1 MEKTIKINLEDET
14 VDIEIHSLSIN
25 SITNLSTIHEDVA
38 ENLKSTLIL
47 AGANPVR
54 ADSGVNLLL
63 QGKLDIQGILKGCF

>member
-1 MEKTIKINLEDET
+1 MEKIIKINLDDET
-14 VDIEIHSLSIN
+14 VDIEIHGLSIN
-25 SITNLSTIHEDVA
+25 SMTNLSTIHEDVA

-47 AGANPVR
+47 AGANPVK

>member
-1 MEKTIKINLEDET
+1 MEKIIKINLDDET

-63 QGKLDIQGILKGCF
+63 QGKLEIQGVLKGCF

>member
-1 MEKTIKINLEDET
+1 MEKIIKINLDDET
-14 VDIEIHSLSIN
+14 VDIEIHGLSIN

-63 QGKLDIQGILKGCF
+63 QGKLDIQGILKECF